1 MAFIL
6 KSGKTKTVKAPWTT
20 GQTISKGSLVVWS
33 SGRLI
38 PATSS
43 TESYATLGVIQETI
57 TSASDVY
64 TTNGEV
70 LVEVPI
76 QKDVKWTADFTTT
89 LLVTDIGA
97 HCDLTNAYTV
107 NRGASSLDICEIAG
121 FISATKGIV
130 VLNIGPGA
138 IKGQA

>member
-20 GQTISKGSLVVWS
+20 GQTITKGSLVSWT
-33 SGRLI
+33 SGRLV
-38 PATSS
+38 PAGAS
-43 TESYATLGVIQETI
+43 TEGYNILGVIQETI

-64 TTNGEV
+64 TTNGDV
-70 LVEVPI
+70 LVEVPVS
-76 QKDVKWTADFTTT
+76 KDVKWTADFTAT
-89 LLVTDIGA
+89 LVVTDLGA
-97 HCDLTNAYTV
+97 HCDITNGYTV
-107 NRGASSLDICEIAG
+107 NRAASSLDICTIVG
-121 FISATKGIV
+121 FISTVKGVV

>member
-20 GQTISKGSLVVWS
+20 GQTISKGSLVSWT
-33 SGRLI
+33 SGRLV
-38 PATSS
+38 PAGSS
-43 TESYATLGVIQETI
+43 TEPYNILGVIQETI

-70 LVEVPI
+70 LVQVPI
-76 QKDVKWTADFTTT
+76 EKDVKWTADFTAT

-97 HCDLTNAYTV
+97 HCDLTNGYTV

-121 FISATKGIV
+121 FISTVKGVV

-138 IKGQA
+138 IRGQA

>member
-20 GQTISKGSLVVWS
+20 GQTITKGSLVSWT
-33 SGRLI
+33 SGRLV
-38 PATSS
+38 PAGAS
-43 TESYATLGVIQETI
+43 TEGYNMLGVIQETI

-64 TTNGEV
+64 TTNGDV
-70 LVEVPI
+70 LVEVPVA
-76 QKDVKWTADFTTT
+76 KDVKWTADFTAT
-89 LLVTDIGA
+89 LVVTDLGA
-97 HCDLTNAYTV
+97 HCDITNGYTV
-107 NRGASSLDICEIAG
+107 NRAASSLDICTIVG
-121 FISATKGIV
+121 FISTVKGVV